1 MVFPQMNWQEP
12 RELLNQSPLNEKKK
26 TSVMLQLYLKEE
38 KSHIHEQNKIC
49 LFDSSLTMHCA
60 IISLTSI
67 ALLNCSHIKNCSMGT
82 CSWINK
88 LWFNFILGLHLFPF
102 VLGHGNV

>member
-12 RELLNQSPLNEKKK
+12 RELLNQSPLNKKK

-38 KSHIHEQNKIC
+38 KSHIHVQKHIQDS

-60 IISLTSI
+60 IVPLTSI
-67 ALLNCSHIKNCSMGT
+67 TLLNCSHITKCSMGT
-82 CSWINK
+82 WSWIK
-88 LWFNFILGLHLFPF
+88 MLWFNFILGLPF
-102 VLGHGNV
+102 ISLCFGEW